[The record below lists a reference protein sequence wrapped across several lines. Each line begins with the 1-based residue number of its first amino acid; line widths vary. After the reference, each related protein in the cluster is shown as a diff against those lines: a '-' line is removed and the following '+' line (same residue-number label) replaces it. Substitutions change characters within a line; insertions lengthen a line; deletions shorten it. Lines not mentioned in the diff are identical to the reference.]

1 MTFEDS
7 AELQF
12 KKPALCL
19 WPLASPFTNK
29 FTLVSH
35 CYLERSV
42 GYECFPSNFS
52 QINLPHVIFIFF
64 LSKHF
69 SYFCCA
75 SCNEILNSSVRM
87 LNILW
92 WESYTIKLICKGWHF
107 YSFSDK
113 FYHWCSVY
121 IQTRARVSILVWP
134 RALWLSTQT
143 WLLVLVW
150 YNKGWIGSVGR
161 IQQKYYIEISGG
173 QFIPEAVV
181 LFFSGLALVC
191 YQLNSHN

>member
-1 MTFEDS
+1 MKTVQNCNS
-7 AELQF
+7 RNLLSVYGLWHHLSQRSSLWCLIAIWRGGLVMNVS
-12 KKPALCL
+12 PAI
-19 WPLASPFTNK
+19 
-29 FTLVSH
+29 
-35 CYLERSV
+35 
-42 GYECFPSNFS
+42 FS
-52 QINLPHVIFIFF
+52 QINLPRVIFIFF
-64 LSKHF
+64 LSKRF

-75 SCNEILNSSVRM
+75 SCNEILNLSVRM

-113 FYHWCSVY
+113 FYHWSSVY